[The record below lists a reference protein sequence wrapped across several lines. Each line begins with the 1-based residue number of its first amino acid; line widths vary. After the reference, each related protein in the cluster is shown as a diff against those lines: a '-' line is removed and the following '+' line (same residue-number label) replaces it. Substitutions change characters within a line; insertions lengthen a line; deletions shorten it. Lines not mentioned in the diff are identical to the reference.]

1 MNDVISNSNR
11 WVYYN
16 QWIARFRDNYN
27 NNESSQ
33 KKKVVYRKRMYVNQI
48 QWKGLGAEGGGLILI
63 KKKRG
68 RDMEVI
74 HMIDKVT

>member
-33 KKKVVYRKRMYVNQI
+33 KKSGVQKTYVC
-48 QWKGLGAEGGGLILI
+48 KLDTMERAGSGGG
-63 KKKRG
+63 G
-68 RDMEVI
+68 GFNSD
-74 HMIDKVT
+74 